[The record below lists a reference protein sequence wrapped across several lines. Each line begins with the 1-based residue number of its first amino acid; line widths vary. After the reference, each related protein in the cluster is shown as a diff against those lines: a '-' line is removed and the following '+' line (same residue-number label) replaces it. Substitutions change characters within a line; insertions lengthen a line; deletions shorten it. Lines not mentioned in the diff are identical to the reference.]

1 MKKKPLGRIRSY
13 FLRTT
18 VISSLLACLVCVG
31 VFTVY
36 SHAHV
41 TVTSRESLRDEEA
54 YVALGVE
61 HEGLT
66 FLEDL
71 PQGKTRI
78 TWIDTDGTVL
88 YDSVTPADRME
99 NHRDRQEVIEAL
111 ETGEGESVRYSS
123 TLAEKTV
130 NRAVRLPDGTVLRLS
145 MGEETTLMVLG
156 RSAIPVIIILSLAVV
171 GAALMGLRT
180 SQNLVRPINE
190 LDLTA
195 PSQDGV
201 YEELRPLVRR
211 INAQNE
217 QLQARIREQEAE
229 HEAQDKFRREFTANV
244 SHELKTPLTSISGF
258 AEIIRDG
265 LVRPEDIPHFAD
277 NICKESQRLIVLVGD
292 IIKIT
297 QMDER
302 QLPLQKERL
311 NLLELCRD
319 VVEHLTPAADKSR
332 VRIYLEGTPE
342 YIVGAWQIADEMIY
356 NLCDN
361 AIKYNKPGGE
371 VRISVEA
378 TAQGPAVTVRD
389 TGIGIPKEHQARVFE
404 RFYRVDK
411 SHSKEIGGTGLGL
424 SIVKHGA
431 IYHNAA
437 ISMESTPGVGTAIT
451 VTFPWPHGGE
461 QTEKS

>member
-1 MKKKPLGRIRSY
+1 MLIGSK
-13 FLRTT
+13 
-18 VISSLLACLVCVG
+18 
-31 VFTVY
+31 
-36 SHAHV
+36 
-41 TVTSRESLRDEEA
+41 TSRD
-54 YVALGVE
+54 
-61 HEGLT
+61 
-66 FLEDL
+66 
-71 PQGKTRI
+71 
-78 TWIDTDGTVL
+78 
-88 YDSVTPADRME
+88 
-99 NHRDRQEVIEAL
+99 
-111 ETGEGESVRYSS
+111 
-123 TLAEKTV
+123 
-130 NRAVRLPDGTVLRLS
+130 
-145 MGEETTLMVLG
+145 
-156 RSAIPVIIILSLAVV
+156 
-171 GAALMGLRT
+171 
-180 SQNLVRPINE
+180 LVRPINE

-195 PSQDGV
+195 PSQDAV

-265 LVRPEDIPHFAD
+265 LVKPEDIPHFAD

-311 NLLELCRD
+311 NLLDLCRD
-319 VVEHLTPAADKSR
+319 VVEHLTPAADKQN
-332 VRIYLEGTPE
+332 VRMYLEGTPE
-342 YIVGAWQIADEMIY
+342 HIIGAWQIADEMIY

-371 VRISVEA
+371 VRISVEK
-378 TAQGPAVTVRD
+378 TPQGPAVTVRD

-437 ISMESTPGVGTAIT
+437 ITMESTPGVGTAIT
-451 VTFPWPHGGE
+451 VTFPPASGA
-461 QTEKS
+461 EKTAHA

>member
-41 TVTSRESLRDEEA
+41 TVISRESMRDEEA
-54 YVALGVE
+54 YVARGVE
-61 HEGLT
+61 REGLA
-66 FLEDL
+66 FLQDL

-78 TWIDTDGTVL
+78 TWIGADGAVL
-88 YDSVTPADRME
+88 YDSVTPAEQME
-99 NHRDRQEVIEAL
+99 NHADREEVQAAL
-111 ETGEGESVRYSS
+111 ATGAGESVRYSS
-123 TLAEKTV
+123 TLSEKTV
-130 NRAVRLPDGTVLRLS
+130 NRAVRLSDGTVLRLS

-156 RSAIPVIIILSLAVV
+156 RSAGPVLIILSLAVAGSV
-171 GAALMGLRT
+171 LIGSKT
-180 SQNLVRPINE
+180 SRDLVRPINE

-195 PSQDGV
+195 PSQDAV

-265 LVRPEDIPHFAD
+265 LVKPEDIPHFAD

-311 NLLELCRD
+311 NLLDLCRD
-319 VVEHLTPAADKSR
+319 VVEHLTPAADKQN
-332 VRIYLEGTPE
+332 VRMYLEGTPE
-342 YIVGAWQIADEMIY
+342 HIIGAWQIADEMIY

-371 VRISVEA
+371 VRISVEK
-378 TAQGPAVTVRD
+378 TPQGPAVTVRD

-437 ISMESTPGVGTAIT
+437 ITMESTPGVGTAIT
-451 VTFPWPHGGE
+451 VTFPPASGA
-461 QTEKS
+461 EKSVHA

>member
-41 TVTSRESLRDEEA
+41 TVTSRESMRDEEA
-54 YVALGVE
+54 YVVRGVE
-61 HEGLT
+61 HEGLA
-66 FLEDL
+66 FLEGL

-78 TWIDTDGTVL
+78 TWIRADGTVL
-88 YDSVTPADRME
+88 YDSVTPAEQME
-99 NHRDRQEVIEAL
+99 NHADRKEVKAAL
-111 ETGEGESVRYSS
+111 ETGVGESVRYSS
-123 TLAEKTV
+123 TLSEKTV
-130 NRAVRLPDGTVLRLS
+130 NRAVRLQDGTVLRLS

-156 RSAIPVIIILSLAVV
+156 RSAIPVVIILSLAVTGSV
-171 GAALMGLRT
+171 LIGFQT
-180 SQNLVRPINE
+180 SRNLVRPINE

-195 PSQDGV
+195 PAQDAV

-211 INAQNE
+211 IDAQNE
-217 QLQARIREQEAE
+217 QLQARIREQEQE
-229 HEAQDKFRREFTANV
+229 HEAQDKFRREFTANG
-244 SHELKTPLTSISGF
+244 SHERKTPLTSISGF

-319 VVEHLTPAADKSR
+319 VVEHLTPAADKQNIR
-332 VRIYLEGTPE
+332 MYLEGTPE

-378 TAQGPAVTVRD
+378 TPKGPAVTVRD

-431 IYHNAA
+431 IYHNAT

-451 VTFPWPHGGE
+451 VTFPPSGGKN
-461 QTEKS
+461 TAHP